1 MLNFNYKVLALT
13 PLLCMSFTAGAQQI
27 PASFDTWC
35 PGGANISRKDNSFF
49 VNNKAVKPSAG
60 SDKRLVI
67 VMEAGATFT
76 VTAHSSGLQ
85 VEVSGSPSSTG
96 SCSVKGA
103 PAFIEHSE
111 RAGQGKFNATGNIPC
126 AEQKSQPTRSC
137 PFGVARDDG
146 GNATVR
152 VQLLNE
158 RYRFIFFKNG
168 KPMGAALSQADGD
181 MTFKYTK
188 EGDLYFIKAGKERYE
203 IPEAVIF
210 GG

>member
-1 MLNFNYKVLALT
+1 MLNFNYKALALA
-13 PLLCMSFTAGAQQI
+13 PLLCISFTVSAQSI
-27 PASFDTWC
+27 PDNFDTWC
-35 PGGANISRKDNSFF
+35 PGGASISRKNGTFF
-49 VNNKAVKPSAG
+49 VNSKAVKLDTK
-60 SDKRLVI
+60 SDERVAT
-67 VMEAGATFT
+67 VTEAGTTFT
-76 VTAHSSGLQ
+76 VKAHSTGLQ
-85 VEVSGSPSSTG
+85 VEVSGSLSSTG

-126 AEQKSQPTRSC
+126 ADQKSQPTRSC

-146 GNATVR
+146 GNASVR
-152 VQLLNE
+152 VQLLSGK
-158 RYRFIFFKNG
+158 YRFIFFKNG
-168 KPMGAALSQADGD
+168 KPIGADLSQADGD
-181 MTFKYTK
+181 MTFNYKK